1 MLNYFKIY
9 EDENRAI
16 YRFILDKDPE
26 REGFVEFDKKCEEMY
41 EATKLLK
48 AAKDDT
54 SFGWVKLARNLFKMN
69 PQGFLKDYGLIA
81 WY

>member
-26 REGFVEFDKKCEEMY
+26 REGFVEFDKS
-41 EATKLLK
+41 
-48 AAKDDT
+48 AKRCM
-54 SFGWVKLARNLFKMN
+54 KQLNC
-69 PQGFLKDYGLIA
+69 
-81 WY
+81 